1 MINFLKNTYYKLFT
15 YKQKY
20 ENNRKDFCEYAYKK
34 INIFKRLSIICHLV
48 YLAFTVYAVI
58 KIIECARNH
67 VGADLY
73 FVELIVFSL
82 MGITAIFAKRDK
94 LLLVLV
100 LTAFAC
106 AFGQY
111 EHFNYFLQ
119 YITLAFCTGFAFY
132 GCRLYC
138 SLKYYIQL
146 NVNHRQAVE

>member
-1 MINFLKNTYYKLFT
+1 MINFFKNTYYKFFT
-15 YKQKY
+15 YKHEY
-20 ENNRKDFCEYAYKK
+20 ENNRKDFCEYANNKM
-34 INIFKRLSIICHLV
+34 NIFKRLSIICHTV
-48 YLAFTVYAVI
+48 YLAFMVYAII
-58 KIIECARNH
+58 KIIECAKNH
-67 VGADLY
+67 AGADLY

-82 MGITAIFAKRDK
+82 MGIAAILTKRDK
-94 LLLVLV
+94 LLMVLV
-100 LTAFAC
+100 LTAFAY

-146 NVNHRQAVE
+146 NAKNRQAA

>member
-15 YKQKY
+15 YKKEY

-82 MGITAIFAKRDK
+82 MGITAILQNGISFCWYLFLP
-94 LLLVLV
+94 LLPVPLDNMSISIISYNISLWHFVPDLLFTAADCTVL
-100 LTAFAC
+100 
-106 AFGQY
+106 
-111 EHFNYFLQ
+111 
-119 YITLAFCTGFAFY
+119 
-132 GCRLYC
+132 
-138 SLKYYIQL
+138 
-146 NVNHRQAVE
+146 